1 MDSGATVLVMSKEFV
16 RKHRFRRMKLERL
29 IYIRNVDGIFNYVG
43 PIVDTIEVEIFL
55 RGIRRGC

>member
-1 MDSGATVLVMSKEFV
+1 LDSGATVLVMSKEFV
-16 RKHRFRRMKLERL
+16 RKHRFRRMKLERP
-29 IYIRNVDGIFNYVG
+29 IYIRNVDGIFNYMR

>member
-16 RKHRFRRMKLERL
+16 RKHRFRRMKLERP
-29 IYIRNVDGIFNYVG
+29 IYIRNVDGIFNYMR

>member
-1 MDSGATVLVMSKEFV
+1 MSKEFV
-16 RKHRFRRMKLERL
+16 RKHRFRRMKLERP
-29 IYIRNVDGIFNYVG
+29 IYIRNVDGIFNYMR